1 MSTNFIN
8 RPNPLFPP
16 KSVEQSLPQYV
27 IDKNLQSLKDV
38 EYIKELLHFLVQ
50 CGKKMSFIDLYQIN
64 SKCYRILALEYNSET
79 CTQGEEYT
87 SLCKDISLISYTLSE
102 YVRILE
108 ETNFYKQTPEIIS
121 LVGIRNFII
130 RYNIATLP
138 KPTNC

>member
-1 MSTNFIN
+1 MSINFIN
-8 RPNPLFPP
+8 CPNPLFPH

-38 EYIKELLHFLVQ
+38 EYIKELLHFLGQ

-64 SKCYRILALEYNSET
+64 SKCYRILVLEYNSET
-79 CTQGEEYT
+79 CTQGDEYT